1 MPAIQAICP
10 DPDIV
15 KKLKCGKR
23 KCEATV
29 KNVIG
34 RKERDNL
41 LVHLREFF
49 FSLIVDKSTDRGCT
63 KHLAIVVRVA
73 TRERIKD

>member
-34 RKERDNL
+34 RKERDAL
-41 LVHLREFF
+41 LVHLRENC
-49 FSLIVDKSTDRGCT
+49 FSPIVVESTDRDCT
-63 KHLAIVVRVA
+63 KYLAIVLRVA
-73 TRERIKD
+73 TAGKN